1 MTKPQA
7 LQRGIAYHIFNR
19 GVNRCNLF
27 TQASDYELFLKLY
40 TRYIDPIAETFAYCL
55 MRNHFHLFVRIKTIE
70 PVDLDRDLAAAHTPT
85 PSQSFSNL
93 FNAYTKVI
101 NPKYGRTGSLFAHPF
116 HRLAVTTDAYFT
128 QLIAYIHR
136 NPQKHGFVEDFRDW
150 PYSSYSAILSSRPT
164 RLQRAPVL
172 AWFDGVEQFVAA
184 HAAPMVVDE
193 IPGAVDDEYTST

>member
-1 MTKPQA
+1 MTKPQP
-7 LQRGIAYHIFNR
+7 LQHGVSYHIFNR

-27 TQASDYELFLKLY
+27 TQASDYESFLKLY

-55 MRNHFHLFVRIKTIE
+55 MRNHFHLFVRIKVVE
-70 PVDLDRDLAAAHTPT
+70 ADRNPATAPT

-128 QLIAYIHR
+128 QLVTYIHR
-136 NPQKHGFVEDFRDW
+136 NPQKHGFVDDFREW
-150 PYSSYSAILSSRPT
+150 PYSSYAAMLSSRPT
-164 RLQRAPVL
+164 RVQRGPVL
-172 AWFDGVEQFVAA
+172 ACFDGVEQFVVA
-184 HAAPMVVDE
+184 HEALMAGDDIVGV
-193 IPGAVDDEYTST
+193 VDDE